1 MPPLRPPPPDPAAWA
16 AVRALFDQVSGL
28 PRSDQAAA
36 LAASGATAAVQAE
49 LRSLLAQ
56 ADTAAAAGPLDQPA
70 SLSPGPLSP
79 AAAGP
84 TATLAPGQRLGPWR
98 IDSPLGHGGMG
109 EVWAAHRAD
118 GAYDNRVAV
127 KVLRQGLDS
136 RRVLARFAQ
145 EQQLLARLDHPHI
158 ARLLDAGRTP
168 DGQPYFVME
177 AVAGEPI
184 DRASAGRSLAQQ
196 LALFLQL
203 ADAVAH
209 AHRQLLVHRDLKPSN
224 VLVTADGQ
232 VKLLD
237 FGIAKAIDPL
247 DGHDGQ
253 TTVAGERPFTPH
265 YASPE
270 QVRGEPV
277 GTATDI
283 YSLGVLLYLMLT
295 GVRPYGRDATSAAD
309 AARSVL
315 HDQPSRPSAL
325 APGLASHPAWLAQRK
340 RLAGDLD
347 NIVLKALDKQVAG
360 RYPTVDAF
368 AADIQAYLGGFPV
381 SARPLGW
388 ARRSSKFVARHRMP
402 VALAALGGLALLG
415 GLASALYQKHE
426 ADIARQVAE
435 RRFAQV
441 RQLTGS
447 MVFRY
452 HDQIAQL
459 PGALATREALLA
471 DAVRYLDG
479 LLAEGSPDPALAR
492 EVAET
497 YQRIAVLQGEQF
509 SPSLERLADARRNL
523 DKALALLPRYL
534 AAPGVAPD
542 ALLQGA
548 DMWLARASQAGRAA
562 RLAEHG
568 QALQSAR
575 GLVERALLGRP
586 DDAQALSRLAT
597 LEGHIGMALGGSA
610 SSANLGRVD
619 QALGHLQ
626 AAVGRFEQLYQRQ
639 PGNAEWAH
647 QLAWGCQNLG
657 HALLL
662 AGRAADALPWAQ
674 RSVALRDE
682 ALRLQPGN
690 AQFQYQPATARML
703 LAGVQSALGAHAA
716 GLALQDQVNAIVQR
730 TIAADP
736 ANKAA
741 RRDLGFLALARG
753 RALVAAGRTADARP
767 LLQGLGDGQ
776 VADTADFYLARLRSE
791 ALVWL
796 ARAERANNP
805 AAALAHARAAQPA
818 MLGDDDNAARRW
830 ALAQALGEEALALQ
844 ALGQV
849 PAAADAARR
858 AWAVWRAS
866 VPAGAQPPGLF
877 APYIAPLRGLAD
889 T

>member
-1 MPPLRPPPPDPAAWA
+1 MRPPPPDPAAWA
-16 AVRALFDQVSGL
+16 AVRALFDQASEL
-28 PRSDQAAA
+28 PAAARPAA
-36 LAASGATAAVQAE
+36 LAASGQARAVQDE
-49 LRSLLAQ
+49 VRSLLAQ
-56 ADTAAAAGPLDQPA
+56 ADAAAADGLLDQPA
-70 SLSPGPLSP
+70 GLSPGRLVPEAAEP
-79 AAAGP
+79 A
-84 TATLAPGQRLGPWR
+84 ATLASGQRLGPWLIADR
-98 IDSPLGHGGMG
+98 LGQGGMG
-109 EVWAAHRAD
+109 EVWAAQRAD
-118 GAYDNRVAV
+118 GAYASRVAI

-136 RRVLARFAQ
+136 RRVLARFAL

-158 ARLLDAGRTP
+158 ARLLDAGRTA

-177 AVAGEPI
+177 AVTGEPI
-184 DRASAGRSLAQQ
+184 ARACAGRSLAQR

-237 FGIAKAIDPL
+237 FGIAKALDPL

-265 YASPE
+265 FASPE

-277 GTATDI
+277 GTGTDI

-295 GVRPYGRDATSAAD
+295 GVRPYGRNATSAQD

-315 HDQPSRPSAL
+315 QDSPSRPSAL
-325 APGLASHPAWLAQRK
+325 APGPAGDAGWLADRK

-347 NIVLKALDKQVAG
+347 NILLKALDKQVAG

-368 AADIQAYLGGFPV
+368 AADIQAYLGGLPV

-388 ARRSSKFVARHRMP
+388 AQRSIKFVARRRLP
-402 VALAALGGLALLG
+402 VALAALGGIALLG
-415 GLASALYQKHE
+415 GLATALWQKHE
-426 ADIARQVAE
+426 ADLARQVAE

-441 RQLTGS
+441 RQLAGS

-471 DAVRYLDG
+471 DAVRWLDG

-523 DKALALLPRYL
+523 DKALALQPRYL
-534 AAPGVAPD
+534 AGSQVAAE

-568 QALQSAR
+568 LALQSAR

-586 DDAQALSRLAT
+586 DDVQALSRLAT
-597 LEGHIGMALGGSA
+597 LEGHLGMALGGSA

-619 QALGHLQ
+619 EALGHLQ

-647 QLAWGCQNLG
+647 QLAWGCQNLS

-674 RSVALRDE
+674 RTVALRDE
-682 ALRLQPGN
+682 ALRLQTGN

-703 LAGVQSALGAHAA
+703 LATEQSALGAHAA
-716 GLALQDQVNAIVQR
+716 GLALQDEVDAIVRR

-741 RRDLGFLALARG
+741 LRDLGFLALARG
-753 RALVAAGRTADARP
+753 RALVAAGLAADALP
-767 LLQGLGDGQ
+767 LLQALVDGQ
-776 VADTADFYLARLRSE
+776 PANGADFYLARLVSE
-791 ALVWL
+791 ARVWL
-796 ARAERANNP
+796 ARAKRVSDP

-818 MLGDDDNAARRW
+818 MRGDDDNAARRW

-844 ALGQV
+844 ALGQT
-849 PAAADAARR
+849 PAAAEVARR

-866 VPAGAQPPGLF
+866 VPVGAQPPGLF
-877 APYIAPLRGLAD
+877 APWIAPLRGLAD
-889 T
+889 A